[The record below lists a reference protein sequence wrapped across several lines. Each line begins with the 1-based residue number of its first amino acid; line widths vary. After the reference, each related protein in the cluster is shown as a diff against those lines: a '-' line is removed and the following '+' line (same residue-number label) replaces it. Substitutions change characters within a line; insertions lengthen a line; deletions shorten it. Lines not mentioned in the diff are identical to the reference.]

1 MYAFELMPAK
11 VHWRERFSG
20 LESNRPCTTIYW
32 TMCIMISLP
41 RFPSSLPPK
50 VYLLSSC
57 WGKLSLSFINP
68 RNPDAGA
75 KIHLRTGEV
84 LSTKMAFDQLSQAID
99 EAWESSASL
108 VLSTLLSEKAKLVSG
123 NQRSEEKNQL
133 PEEFEA

>member
-1 MYAFELMPAK
+1 MFLPIEFQDQDGPYFEHLN
-11 VHWRERFSG
+11 VTHITR
-20 LESNRPCTTIYW
+20 I
-32 TMCIMISLP
+32 
-41 RFPSSLPPK
+41 
-50 VYLLSSC
+50 
-57 WGKLSLSFINP
+57 SFINP

-123 NQRSEEKNQL
+123 GSQRTQESSELLEDS
-133 PEEFEA
+133 EV